1 MAGRRLGER
10 RPTVVVEAGDGVG
23 DGLVRLD
30 EPVERFRRS
39 LRSNGVDQLDRR
51 RHRIERREEAGRFA
65 PERGTDGEGP
75 ELVDAD
81 DMGDDVLHRPPF
93 ASAGGRPLLAVE
105 LAEERREPSPL
116 PQQRHRRIA
125 ERQVE
130 LEEQGLVVPRR
141 QQHRV
146 GG

>member
-1 MAGRRLGER
+1 MASAMASFVSTNRSS
-10 RPTVVVEAGDGVG
+10 VSDGVCDRTASTNSTVDVTG
-23 DGLVRLD
+23 SNAVRKRVGS
-30 EPVERFRRS
+30 P
-39 LRSNGVDQLDRR
+39 
-51 RHRIERREEAGRFA
+51 A
-65 PERGTDGEGP
+65 ERGPDGEGP